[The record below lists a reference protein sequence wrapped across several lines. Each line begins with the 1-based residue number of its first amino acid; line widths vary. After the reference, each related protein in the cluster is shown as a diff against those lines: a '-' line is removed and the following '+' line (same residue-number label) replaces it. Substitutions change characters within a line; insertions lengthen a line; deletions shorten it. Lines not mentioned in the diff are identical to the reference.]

1 MSQTIQMYDP
11 KREYFS
17 QKENIDN
24 AINTVLNHGLF
35 INGPEVKQLEA
46 SLKDYVGVSDC
57 ICVSNGTDALKLA
70 LLALDITHGDEVIT
84 VAHSWISTAE
94 VIPLVGA
101 TPVFIDI
108 DPETFN
114 MDASKLESAISSK
127 TKAIIVVSLYGQMA
141 DIDTINTIATK
152 YDIPVIE
159 DGAQSFGATYNGK
172 RSCSLTTIGTTSF
185 FPSKPLGCYGDGGA
199 CFTND
204 PELGAKLRAI
214 KNHGGIKRFHHKY
227 IGLNARLD
235 TIQAAILN
243 VKLPYFEETIKKRQE
258 CANYYSEQLQFLT
271 EKGFGFKL
279 PTIKDN
285 CTSVWAQ
292 YAILANNKEQRDSIV
307 DHLKNN
313 NVNAA
318 IFYPAPLHSQECFQP
333 WLKDSLEEVNSKL
346 INTNYVCDRVFNLPC
361 YGEFTRTEQD
371 IIVNL
376 LKDFLR

>member
-46 SLKDYVGVSDC
+46 NLKDYVGVSDC

-70 LLALDITHGDEVIT
+70 LLALDVTHGDEVIT

-141 DIDTINTIATK
+141 DIDTINTIAAK

-159 DGAQSFGATYNGK
+159 GWSTKFWSY
-172 RSCSLTTIGTTSF
+172 
-185 FPSKPLGCYGDGGA
+185 
-199 CFTND
+199 
-204 PELGAKLRAI
+204 
-214 KNHGGIKRFHHKY
+214 
-227 IGLNARLD
+227 
-235 TIQAAILN
+235 
-243 VKLPYFEETIKKRQE
+243 
-258 CANYYSEQLQFLT
+258 LQ
-271 EKGFGFKL
+271 
-279 PTIKDN
+279 
-285 CTSVWAQ
+285 
-292 YAILANNKEQRDSIV
+292 R
-307 DHLKNN
+307 
-313 NVNAA
+313 
-318 IFYPAPLHSQECFQP
+318 
-333 WLKDSLEEVNSKL
+333 
-346 INTNYVCDRVFNLPC
+346 
-361 YGEFTRTEQD
+361 
-371 IIVNL
+371 
-376 LKDFLR
+376 